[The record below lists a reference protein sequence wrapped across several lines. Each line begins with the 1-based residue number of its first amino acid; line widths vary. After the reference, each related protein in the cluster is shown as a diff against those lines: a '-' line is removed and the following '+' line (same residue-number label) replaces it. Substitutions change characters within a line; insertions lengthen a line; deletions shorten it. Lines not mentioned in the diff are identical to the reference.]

1 MSKREIVIEP
11 DPILR
16 KKSENLEKVDDEL
29 RSLLDDMLETMYQH
43 QALVLQQFK

>member
-29 RSLLDDMLETMYQH
+29 RAY
-43 QALVLQQFK
+43 

>member
-16 KKSENLEKVDDEL
+16 KKSENLEKVDNEL
-29 RSLLDDMLETMYQH
+29 RRLLDDMLKLCTQH
-43 QALVLQQFK
+43 QALV